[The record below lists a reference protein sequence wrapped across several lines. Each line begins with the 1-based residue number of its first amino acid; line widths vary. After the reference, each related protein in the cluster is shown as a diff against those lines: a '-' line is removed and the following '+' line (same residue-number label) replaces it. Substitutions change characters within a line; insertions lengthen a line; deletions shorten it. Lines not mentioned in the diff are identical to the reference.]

1 MEAIKLNSS
10 TILNSGN
17 TTINNLIIKNFS
29 KLGLTTDELLIY
41 LNLRMYQERGILFP
55 ETNDLIINTGFSQ
68 DKVYQLVQSLV
79 DKKIIKIISQ
89 SNQNDKL
96 SDYYDLTPI
105 FSKLINESKKNKQQ
119 TNSQKNH
126 VNAADIFQKIEVE
139 FGRPLSP
146 IEQQTINEWITKDHY
161 SPEIISLALK
171 EAVLNQAYSLK
182 YMDRILINWEKRNIK
197 TPEQLQ
203 RNKER
208 YGEY

>member
-1 MEAIKLNSS
+1 MNSS

-29 KLGLTTDELLIY
+29 KLDLTTDELLIY
-41 LNLRMYQERGILFP
+41 LNLRMYQERGVLFP

-105 FSKLINESKKNKQQ
+105 FSKLINESKKDKQQ
-119 TNSQKNH
+119 TNSQKNL

>member
-29 KLGLTTDELLIY
+29 KLDLTTDELLIY
-41 LNLRMYQERGILFP
+41 LNLRMYQERGVLFP

-105 FSKLINESKKNKQQ
+105 FSKLINESKKDKQQ
-119 TNSQKNH
+119 TNSQKNL